1 MCPWLQWES
10 GVFEKDEQW
19 STREGQEGE
28 AKGLEELLGTG
39 AGVRGQGQPVNTSP
53 GKLDAQVPCNGRCVA
68 MRGHCPPSLPPGCVE
83 L

>member
-39 AGVRGQGQPVNTSP
+39 APEQGWGQRARPTRQYQSRQ
-53 GKLDAQVPCNGRCVA
+53 A
-68 MRGHCPPSLPPGCVE
+68 
-83 L
+83 